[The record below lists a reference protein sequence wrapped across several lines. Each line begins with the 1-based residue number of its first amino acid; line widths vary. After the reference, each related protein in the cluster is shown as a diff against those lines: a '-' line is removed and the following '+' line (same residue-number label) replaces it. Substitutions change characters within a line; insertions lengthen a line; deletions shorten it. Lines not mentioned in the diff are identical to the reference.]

1 MQFFLGIHK
10 FAPNAAT
17 NIKMDWLG
25 YREKIWL
32 NMIRLYNR
40 INVMPL
46 SRLPKVVYDWDVNS
60 GASSWSSE
68 IRQIMYKL
76 NLDPDLEFGEI
87 YD

>member
-1 MQFFLGIHK
+1 
-10 FAPNAAT
+10 
-17 NIKMDWLG
+17 MDWLG
-25 YREKIWL
+25 CREKRWL

-68 IRQIMYKL
+68 VRQIIHKL
-76 NLDPDLEFGEI
+76 NLDPDL
-87 YD
+87 

>member
-1 MQFFLGIHK
+1 
-10 FAPNAAT
+10 
-17 NIKMDWLG
+17 
-25 YREKIWL
+25 
-32 NMIRLYNR
+32 
-40 INVMPL
+40 MPL

-87 YD
+87 YDLTAVNNKLLEMSRLLWNLESLQNQNCEPLSRCMILSRIKQ